1 MPSLPCFGSVHGTP
15 FLSFRCQLS
24 STPPREL
31 LGPTGK
37 DLLQGTVFVTGPTD
51 DDGDLLPLAQEIID
65 LFIRMEKLHREGP
78 EE

>member
-1 MPSLPCFGSVHGTP
+1 
-15 FLSFRCQLS
+15 
-24 STPPREL
+24 
-31 LGPTGK
+31 
-37 DLLQGTVFVTGPTD
+37 LLQGTVFVTGPTD